1 MTAETPG
8 GGGLTEAQVDA
19 LTETYRAAVKCV
31 QGECDHCYDY
41 ECAEEW
47 VAAAVRAHLLSD
59 AVVERAAGAHWEA
72 WSFNHASRL
81 GINDAAEH
89 GRAMVRAALAAA
101 VGSDTDG

>member
-1 MTAETPG
+1 MTGTTDGIETV
-8 GGGLTEAQVDA
+8 LADV
-19 LTETYRAAVKCV
+19 
-31 QGECDHCYDY
+31 
-41 ECAEEW
+41 CAEAFDEW
-47 VAAAVRAHLLSD
+47 LHRMHGITSSCRHEAEGEGIAAAVRAHLLSD

>member
-1 MTAETPG
+1 MSTTGGIETVLAEHRLVVSGDCECGYRIAFTNRPWVP
-8 GGGLTEAQVDA
+8 THEA
-19 LTETYRAAVKCV
+19 
-31 QGECDHCYDY
+31 H
-41 ECAEEW
+41 
-47 VAAAVRAHLLSD
+47 VADSVRAHLLSD

-72 WSFNHASRL
+72 WSFSHASRL